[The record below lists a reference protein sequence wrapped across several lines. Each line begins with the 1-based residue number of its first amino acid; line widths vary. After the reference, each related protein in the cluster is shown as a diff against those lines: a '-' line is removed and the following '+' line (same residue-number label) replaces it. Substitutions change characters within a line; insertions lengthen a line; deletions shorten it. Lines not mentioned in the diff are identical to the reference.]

1 MSDSSRHALFS
12 VRESVYG
19 TTPTTPA
26 FKTVRHTGTTLGL
39 SKTAIVSQEL
49 RADRQIADYRHGTRQ
64 VGGDISTELSYGS
77 YDDLFEALLGG
88 TWAVK
93 AAPFISTGISAAASD
108 QSINVAAGTSQVETA
123 TAAGTVTLAG
133 DALVTVT
140 GAGIPGSPLVLAVPV
155 DLGDTAAV
163 WAGKVRTALAA
174 NAAITSLYVVSGATT
189 GIILTRILAAANDA
203 TLNIALTNGT
213 CTGITPAASSADTT
227 AGVANFPALTA
238 GDKITIAGFTG
249 TSANNQTVKVVTSS
263 PTKIVVVAAVPLVDD
278 AAGESVTITTLT
290 GVLKAGVTRR
300 SFSTLRQFTD
310 MDSGTKPFHLFTGV
324 EYNKLTLK
332 LAVNAIVTAVFSVLG
347 QDLGLATA
355 GPASGSYAVPNTN
368 SPMDAFSGSLYE
380 AGVLCGILTEL
391 TLSLENGIDG
401 KFVVGSKVTLSPS
414 IGRSN
419 QTGSTTAYFEDSN
432 LMLKFINET
441 ESSIV
446 VNIGDPAGNS
456 YRATLPRIKYNGGQP
471 DTQGQGAITL
481 ALPIQA
487 LYDATTGTNIM
498 IERNA
503 A

>member
-39 SKTAIVSQEL
+39 SKSTIISQEL

-77 YDDLFEALLGG
+77 YDDQLEALLGG
-88 TWAVK
+88 TWAAK
-93 AAPFISTGISAAASD
+93 AAAFVSTGISAAASD

-123 TAAGTVTLAG
+123 TAAGTITAGG

-140 GAGIPGSPLVLAVPV
+140 AADLPGSPLVLAVPV
-155 DLGDTAAV
+155 DTSDTAAQ
-163 WAGKVRTALAA
+163 WAAKVRTALAA
-174 NAAITSLYVVSGATT
+174 NAAVVSKFTVSGATT
-189 GIILTRILAAANDA
+189 AIILTHTLAAANDS
-203 TLNIALTNGT
+203 TLNIATTNGT

-263 PTKIVVVAAVPLVDD
+263 PTKSTVIAATPLVDD
-278 AAGESVTITTLT
+278 
-290 GVLKAGVTRR
+290 
-300 SFSTLRQFTD
+300 
-310 MDSGTKPFHLFTGV
+310 
-324 EYNKLTLK
+324 
-332 LAVNAIVTAVFSVLG
+332 AIVTAVFSVLG
-347 QDLGLATA
+347 QDLGLATT
-355 GPASGSYAVPNTN
+355 GPASASYAVPNTN
-368 SPMDAFSGSLYE
+368 SPMDAFSGALYE
-380 AGVLCGILTEL
+380 AGVLCGVLTEL
-391 TLSLENGIDG
+391 TLSLENGLDG
-401 KFVVGSKVTLSPS
+401 KFVVGSRVTLQPS

-419 QTGSTTAYFEDSN
+419 QTGSTTAYFEDSA

-456 YRATLPRIKYNGGQP
+456 YRVTLPRIKYNGGQP

-487 LYDATTGTNIM
+487 LYDSVTGTNIM